1 MATLCATDPDDD
13 FVDSACDVA
22 KYGMVPYV
30 VWLKAPDVE
39 GTVNAPR
46 LPLAH
51 YSCASYLQVS
61 L

>member
-1 MATLCATDPDDD
+1 MATLCAADPDDD
-13 FVDSACDVA
+13 FVNLAGDAFKD
-22 KYGMVPYV
+22 GMVPYV
-30 VWLKAPDVE
+30 VWLKAPDIE

-51 YSCASYLQVS
+51 YSCASGLQVS